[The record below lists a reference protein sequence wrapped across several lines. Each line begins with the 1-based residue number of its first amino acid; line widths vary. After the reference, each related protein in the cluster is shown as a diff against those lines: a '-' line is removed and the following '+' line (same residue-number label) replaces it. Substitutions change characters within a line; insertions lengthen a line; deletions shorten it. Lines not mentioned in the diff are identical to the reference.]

1 MFHEPLLLIAAF
13 FAFFLL
19 AIVYVRLDFA
29 ITKDEGSEAK
39 MKVAGIC
46 EKVIAHQV
54 CHTNLSLPGC
64 KDNVKRS
71 FLHYYCRE
79 LFYFDKFRELFSYR
93 EHLCY
98 TELRIMNYF
107 QNLLLLLINRRNE
120 STATLSSRTRWSS

>member
-1 MFHEPLLLIAAF
+1 
-13 FAFFLL
+13 
-19 AIVYVRLDFA
+19 
-29 ITKDEGSEAK
+29 

-54 CHTNLSLPGC
+54 CHTKLSLPGC
-64 KDNVKRS
+64 KDNLKIS
-71 FLHYYCRE
+71 FQQYYCRE
-79 LFYFDKFRELFSYR
+79 LFYFDKFRKLFSFP

-107 QNLLLLLINRRNE
+107 QNLLLLINRRNE